1 MSASDY
7 HWEIAPQTFGKFRL
21 IWTDGWSVDK
31 GY

>member
-1 MSASDY
+1 MSEF

-21 IWTDGWSVDK
+21 IWTDGYSVDK